1 MRCKSSA
8 VNCPARTAIISGA
21 RGGVMKVNHVL
32 ITCVFVFISPF
43 AMGDNAAGIIQGNDL
58 KADSPEFFS
67 FHLNPGLEIP
77 LGESSDYFNL
87 GGSIN
92 LTGELGI
99 IQEPLLFLSGHLDY
113 NINPIKSEKSLSIL
127 AGGLGGGI
135 YLDFT
140 KRLSLK
146 GYTSGGYYYGFLND
160 GTEFIGGGNPYISA
174 GLGFY
179 YLMTPSISLGIG
191 ISYKNYLGLFNGISA
206 FLGTSY
212 YLKGRETRRIKMESG
227 LPLKPDLLNAKI
239 PGQGEGIEVSRIEF
253 KQIFPVFHKYYDD
266 HPIGKVVIR
275 NQEKEPITDIKV
287 SLLIKQYMDAPKES
301 NTPPE
306 LHGGESRE
314 IDLYALFTEKVL
326 DITEGTKAAA
336 EITLEYELNGVRY
349 KDTKVETIRIY
360 DRNAMTWDDDR
371 KAASFVTAKDTM
383 VLNFS
388 KNVAGLIREKV
399 SIMLNTNLLTAVG
412 IHEAMDLYGIKYV
425 IDPRTPYVEFSG
437 NKNQIDFLQFPR
449 QTLEYRAGDCDDL
462 SILYSAL
469 LQSVGIETAFVTTPG
484 HIFIAVSTD
493 LKPEEAVK
501 DFFKADEL
509 IFREGK
515 AWIPVE
521 VTERGRGFLK
531 AWQAGAKAWREN
543 ETRNQAGFFPM
554 HAAWEQYEPV
564 GLPGGAS
571 EIVFPAHDRVLSAY
585 LREVKKITDQAIY
598 PRVSLLQDVIKRT
611 QGSPKARNKLGIL
624 YVQYGFMEKAKGEFE
639 KTLSREE
646 YVPALVNLG
655 NLHFLKEDWMKALE
669 YYDRAAGKEP
679 YNPKLLLAIARVHHE
694 LENYGFAKRSYDQLN
709 KIDPELAEK
718 FDYLDLK
725 GEAGARAAEVSGV
738 KGVMVWAEE

>member
-1 MRCKSSA
+1 
-8 VNCPARTAIISGA
+8 
-21 RGGVMKVNHVL
+21 
-32 ITCVFVFISPF
+32 
-43 AMGDNAAGIIQGNDL
+43 
-58 KADSPEFFS
+58 
-67 FHLNPGLEIP
+67 
-77 LGESSDYFNL
+77 
-87 GGSIN
+87 
-92 LTGELGI
+92 
-99 IQEPLLFLSGHLDY
+99 
-113 NINPIKSEKSLSIL
+113 
-127 AGGLGGGI
+127 
-135 YLDFT
+135 
-140 KRLSLK
+140 
-146 GYTSGGYYYGFLND
+146 
-160 GTEFIGGGNPYISA
+160 
-174 GLGFY
+174 
-179 YLMTPSISLGIG
+179 MTPSISLGIG
-191 ISYKNYLGLFNGISA
+191 ASYKNYLGLFNGLST

-212 YLKGRETRRIKMESG
+212 YFKGREKRRIKMESG

-239 PGQGEGIEVSRIEF
+239 PEQGERIEISRIEF

-275 NQEKEPITDIKV
+275 NQEKELITDIKV

-306 LHGGESRE
+306 LQGGESRE

-336 EITLEYELNGVRY
+336 EIILEYELNGVRY

-388 KNVAGLIREKV
+388 KKVAGLIREKV

-425 IDPRTPYVEFSG
+425 IDPRTPYVKFSR

-449 QTLEYRAGDCDDL
+449 QTLEYGAGDCDDL

-531 AWQAGAKAWREN
+531 AWRAGAKEWREN
-543 ETRNQAGFFPM
+543 ETRDQAGFFPM

-564 GLPGGAS
+564 GLPGGSS
-571 EIVFPAHDRVLSAY
+571 EIVFPAHDRVLGAY

-598 PRVSLLQDVIKRT
+598 PRVSLLQDEIKRT
-611 QGSPKARNKLGIL
+611 QGSPKDRNKLGIL
-624 YVQYGFMEKAKGEFE
+624 YAQYGFMEKAEVEFE
-639 KTLSREE
+639 KILSRQD

-679 YNPKLLLAIARVHHE
+679 SNPKLLLAIARVHHQ
-694 LENYGFAKRSYDQLN
+694 LENYGFAKRSYDKLK

-725 GEAGARAAEVSGV
+725 GEAGARAAEVSGL